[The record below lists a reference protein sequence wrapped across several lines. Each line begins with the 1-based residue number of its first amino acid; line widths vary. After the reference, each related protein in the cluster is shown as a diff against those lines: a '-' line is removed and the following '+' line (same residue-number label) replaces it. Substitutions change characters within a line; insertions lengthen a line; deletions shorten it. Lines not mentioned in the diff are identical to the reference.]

1 MSDFHIARA
10 RIGGLKGVMRKLG
23 DAPEHDHKWK
33 TMPKC
38 PFCGN
43 ADCAG
48 VFNKGGTDFFKCHH
62 TDCSSGGAVV
72 TELGYIALRLG
83 LSETNPVGGGAS
95 PAYQKFLEMAGMWEL
110 PSSDSG
116 SPREPKPKVELP
128 NPVLP
133 PSAVPETGVS
143 KAPLPPS
150 PPPPPKATPP
160 ATPNPAPAPSD
171 LLTGLAVLREFYN
184 QLQPTHEQLTPE
196 GNGFKRE
203 SLLEKRGLTPTTC
216 ERLGFRANPQE
227 GNEKILLALRDEFKW
242 EDLRASGLWL
252 EADRKRKLDR
262 RMNTQFCGKG
272 QVGRKPEK
280 DRRNKD
286 DKWLWGWCE
295 PVLIPYFNEGGEL
308 IKLRPHK
315 GGATAG
321 TIAGSER
328 IYVPRD
334 YRHCS
339 ETVEKFSTVVI
350 CEGEYKAAAIW
361 QMIGAGRRDGRE
373 PVGVCAIPGI
383 SFARNIEMRADL
395 ETWLEAVGCR
405 RVIVAFDDEDKSDK
419 PMRLRHDAQ
428 KYARYLAID
437 LGKKL
442 HLMGLVAMLP
452 KEWRNANGKADWD
465 GALAMLLKGNPSS
478 EALERARAAF
488 EAVLDAAVS
497 PNQMGLQEFVT
508 DEEEQFI
515 QREVERLLYE
525 PTLPNAGPRERKWL
539 EKLKVYAKDET
550 LVIIVKAAAGRY
562 AQALEGLLPRQE
574 FIKKGEG
581 WLTLPGCYYTHRP
594 VTPKTNKNL
603 YDAAHSLL
611 DAAKQVKDYGK
622 KWLAEF
628 LLAGA
633 PEAVSNFKMECLYLL
648 RDATG
653 NVTRLVRMVNTLG
666 EISEGREIGEADVLP
681 SLEFSSA
688 EKFRAW
694 CLGKGNFNWGVGGGA
709 GNIELQML
717 HADVS
722 HAAAYRVVRL
732 IEYCGWH
739 ALDKPQDKPQTKTEE
754 VDADRVEKR
763 SGIWFNDEC
772 AYMDGERILP
782 DEDGIFWHQGMGYA
796 FARKGRETEFTHGRP
811 RMRPDVDIK
820 NLKFDKTDWESPAE
834 KPPTITGEFFRE
846 VCRRFFDTAGGY
858 EGWLA
863 VGAVLGYAAA
873 PEIFQ
878 QRKMFPGLWVSG
890 QMGSGKT
897 TFVSWLMSIA
907 GFSVESGLGLISKN
921 VTAVGIMCQLEN
933 YSNLPVWLDEF
944 RQAVITPDKEAILR
958 DVYNRQLAAKWSP
971 DGFQRTIRTATLVSG
986 ESTTSDAAMRSRYPH
1001 VLISEQRRK
1010 ANHYEWMQRHQEWFF
1025 LFWRTV
1031 MERRAE
1037 FVEAVMTQ
1045 MDYWMAHGELEEVS
1059 SRDRVTHA
1067 VAYAAFAAATVI
1079 FDSHSAAEVTEFRKF
1094 VAEHARRA
1102 AADVAT
1108 DVNVN
1113 VFMQEVITAYQQG
1126 AITDDCFRV
1135 ETAFLEHPPG
1145 EPTQGRWTSCILF
1158 MNPARV
1164 IDALQIHLRKG
1175 GSSVTLRYK
1184 DLRDQLSKN
1193 DFWVNPGEG
1202 KYLQRRIGG
1211 SNCRAWGII
1220 ADKHPLGYQRKSD
1233 EEFRA
1238 SLRENTKLEDV
1249 GITFKDGDPRKGP
1262 LYAII
1267 DGVLKWEKS
1276 KEQP

>member
-1 MSDFHIARA
+1 M
-10 RIGGLKGVMRKLG
+10 
-23 DAPEHDHKWK
+23 E
-33 TMPKC
+33 
-38 PFCGN
+38 
-43 ADCAG
+43 
-48 VFNKGGTDFFKCHH
+48 
-62 TDCSSGGAVV
+62 
-72 TELGYIALRLG
+72 
-83 LSETNPVGGGAS
+83 PV
-95 PAYQKFLEMAGMWEL
+95 
-110 PSSDSG
+110 
-116 SPREPKPKVELP
+116 KPYDDE
-128 NPVLP
+128 
-133 PSAVPETGVS
+133 PSA
-143 KAPLPPS
+143 
-150 PPPPPKATPP
+150 
-160 ATPNPAPAPSD
+160 
-171 LLTGLAVLREFYN
+171 
-184 QLQPTHEQLTPE
+184 
-196 GNGFKRE
+196 
-203 SLLEKRGLTPTTC
+203 
-216 ERLGFRANPQE
+216 
-227 GNEKILLALRDEFKW
+227 
-242 EDLRASGLWL
+242 
-252 EADRKRKLDR
+252 EA
-262 RMNTQFCGKG
+262 
-272 QVGRKPEK
+272 
-280 DRRNKD
+280 
-286 DKWLWGWCE
+286 
-295 PVLIPYFNEGGEL
+295 
-308 IKLRPHK
+308 H
-315 GGATAG
+315 A
-321 TIAGSER
+321 
-328 IYVPRD
+328 
-334 YRHCS
+334 
-339 ETVEKFSTVVI
+339 
-350 CEGEYKAAAIW
+350 
-361 QMIGAGRRDGRE
+361 
-373 PVGVCAIPGI
+373 
-383 SFARNIEMRADL
+383 
-395 ETWLEAVGCR
+395 
-405 RVIVAFDDEDKSDK
+405 
-419 PMRLRHDAQ
+419 
-428 KYARYLAID
+428 
-437 LGKKL
+437 
-442 HLMGLVAMLP
+442 
-452 KEWRNANGKADWD
+452 
-465 GALAMLLKGNPSS
+465 
-478 EALERARAAF
+478 RARAAF
-488 EAVLDAAVS
+488 FAVLDSAVS
-497 PNQMGLQEFVT
+497 PLQMGQQEFVT

-539 EKLKVYAKDET
+539 EKLKGYAKDDT

-574 FIKKGEG
+574 FIKKGDG
-581 WLTLPGCYYTHRP
+581 WLTLPGCYYTRRP

-603 YDAAHSLL
+603 YDAARSLL
-611 DAAKQVKDYGK
+611 DAAIQTKDYGK

-666 EISEGREIGEADVLP
+666 EVSEGREIGGADVLP

-717 HADVS
+717 HADMS

-739 ALDKPQDKPQTKTEE
+739 ALEKTERKKQKSE
-754 VDADRVEKR
+754 SGDGGIPSAEMVEASRVAALP
-763 SGIWFNDEC
+763 GIWFYDEC
-772 AYMDGERILP
+772 ASVDGEWVMP
-782 DEDGIFWHQGMGYA
+782 DEDGIFWHAGLGYA

-811 RMRPDVDIK
+811 QMRPDVDIK
-820 NLKFDKTDWESPAE
+820 NLKFDKTDWEKPAE
-834 KPPTITGEFFRE
+834 NPPTVTGEFFRE
-846 VCRRFFDTAGGY
+846 VCRRFFDSAGGY

-878 QRKMFPGLWVSG
+878 RRKMFPGLWTSG
-890 QMGSGKT
+890 QMGGGKT
-897 TFVSWLMSIA
+897 TFMSWLMSIP
-907 GFSVESGLGLISKN
+907 GFQVESGLGLISKN

-986 ESTTSDAAMRSRYPH
+986 ESTTSDAAMRSRYVH

-1037 FVEAVMTQ
+1037 FVEAVMVQ
-1045 MDYWMAHGELEEVS
+1045 MDYWMAHGELEAVS

-1079 FDSHSAAEVTEFRKF
+1079 FDSHPAAEVTEFRRF

-1135 ETAFLEHPPG
+1135 ETAFQDHPPG

-1175 GSSVTLRYK
+1175 GANVTLRYK

-1193 DFWVNPGEG
+1193 DFWYTNG
-1202 KYLQRRIGG
+1202 KDIQRWIGG
-1211 SNCRAWGII
+1211 SNCRAWGIM
-1220 ADKHPLGYQRKSD
+1220 ADKHPLGYQQTSD
-1233 EEFRA
+1233 EEFRG
-1238 SLRENTKLEDV
+1238 SLRENKTLADV
-1249 GITFKDGDPRKGP
+1249 GQVFKDGDPRKGP
-1262 LYAII
+1262 LFAII
-1267 DGVLKWEKS
+1267 DGVLKWEKAQ
-1276 KEQP
+1276 EVP